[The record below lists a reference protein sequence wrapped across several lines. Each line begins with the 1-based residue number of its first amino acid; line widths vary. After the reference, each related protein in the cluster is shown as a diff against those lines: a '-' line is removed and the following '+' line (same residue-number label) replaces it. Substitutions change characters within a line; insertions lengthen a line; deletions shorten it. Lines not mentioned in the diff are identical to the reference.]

1 MASGSHHRV
10 RRRHDLENR
19 ILRNEMMSQSAVS
32 VTVIGLGP
40 MGQAMVRSLRAA
52 GTKVT
57 VWNRS
62 PEKVSAMLEFGAMR
76 ADTVAQALSAS
87 EVVVFSLT
95 DYSAMYDVL
104 EPVAEQLPGKT
115 IVNLSSDSPE
125 STRTAGAWIRARGGR
140 FLAGGVM
147 ADSDGVGGSAAYIF
161 YSGPHDVFAACADLL
176 RPLGRP
182 EYLGEDEGIA
192 QLYYQ
197 AVLAMFLPGLLA
209 FEQALAMIDRSGES
223 IERFLAYAQR
233 SMGDMTDLYA
243 AVAAMTTTG
252 GWRDVAHLRMMA
264 AGAQHVVQT
273 ATAAGVDTAL
283 AQTVLTYW
291 RQAVAESER
300 AGVPVSTFQ
309 LLRGDVKPAA

>member
-1 MASGSHHRV
+1 MMA
-10 RRRHDLENR
+10 E
-19 ILRNEMMSQSAVS
+19 SAGS

-40 MGQAMVRSLRAA
+40 MGQAMVRSLRAS

-62 PEKVSAMLEFGAMR
+62 SEKAEAVVRFGAMR
-76 ADTVAQALSAS
+76 ADTAAEALSAG
-87 EVVVFSLT
+87 EVIVLSLT
-95 DYSAMYDVL
+95 DYAAMYDVL
-104 EPVAEQLPGKT
+104 EPVAELLPGKT
-115 IVNLSSDSPE
+115 IVNLSSDSPD

-161 YSGPHDVFAACADLL
+161 YSGPRDVFAACADVL

-182 EYLGEDEGIA
+182 EYLGEDDGLA

-197 AVLAMFLPGLLA
+197 AVLAMFLPALLA

-223 IERFLAYAQR
+223 IERFLPYAQR
-233 SMGDMTDLYA
+233 SMGDMAGLYA
-243 AVAAMTTTG
+243 AVAAMAATG
-252 GWRDVAHLRMMA
+252 GWRDIAHLRMMA

-283 AQTVLTYW
+283 AHAVRTYW
-291 RQAVAESER
+291 RRALAESER
-300 AGVPVSTFQ
+300 AGVPVSTLQ
-309 LLRGDVKPAA
+309 LLRGDVEPAARANWNAD

>member
-1 MASGSHHRV
+1 
-10 RRRHDLENR
+10 
-19 ILRNEMMSQSAVS
+19 MMSQSAGS
-32 VTVIGLGP
+32 VTVMGLGS
-40 MGQAMVRSLRAA
+40 MGQAMVRSLCAS

-62 PEKVSAMLEFGAMR
+62 PEKAGAVVEFGAVR
-76 ADTVAQALSAS
+76 ADTVGQALSAG
-87 EVVVFSLT
+87 EVIVLSLT
-95 DYSAMYDVL
+95 DYPAMYDVL
-104 EPVAEQLPGKT
+104 EPVAEHLAGKT

-125 STRTAGAWIRARGGR
+125 STRKAGAWIRARGGR

-147 ADSDGVGGSAAYIF
+147 ADSDGVGSSAAYIF
-161 YSGPHDVFAACADLL
+161 YSGPRDVFAACADAL

-182 EYLGEDEGIA
+182 EYLGEDDGIA

-223 IERFLAYAQR
+223 IERFLPYAQR
-233 SMGDMTDLYA
+233 SMGDMADLYA
-243 AVAAMTTTG
+243 AVAAMAATG
-252 GWRDVAHLRMMA
+252 GWRDIAHLRMMA

-283 AQTVLTYW
+283 AHAVRTYW
-291 RQAVAESER
+291 HRALTESER
-300 AGVPVSTFQ
+300 TGVPVSTFQ
-309 LLRGDVKPAA
+309 LLRGETSSLNKPEYR